1 MKLFLAILGALLM
14 AIAGIGGISI
24 GLGLF
29 AYSIYTIILL
39 IKGTVAVSF
48 FAVLKVVAC
57 WVLAALCGWLWF
69 LIFGFL
75 GGVCIA
81 SSK

>member
-1 MKLFLAILGALLM
+1 MSKFLALLGALLM
-14 AIAGIGGISI
+14 VIAVVGGISV

-39 IKGTVAVSF
+39 VKGTLAVSF

-69 LIFGFL
+69 FIFGFL

-81 SSK
+81 AAK